1 MKSGWIF
8 GCVAGMMVVSGCMT
22 INNAY
27 EAQNAVEKKG
37 NGVCA
42 EGVRKLD
49 LSDYSLKELV
59 QFAMTNR
66 PSMTSAALAV
76 VDARL
81 ALKEIAADAPLV
93 SYSPWTSP
101 HLALSGGYS
110 ESSTPDTPIIWQTEG
125 NASAGLSLD
134 ILVYDFG
141 RNASRASAQV
151 ERVLA
156 AENDFI
162 RAGYAVFTEV
172 ATAYFNLME
181 SDALLSVAI
190 TNETEFALHLKE
202 AEDRLAAGEAMKLDV
217 TRARSNLYQAREE
230 VIVASNNV
238 VTSGASLMKALGID
252 VSHGVRD
259 EVYPASGDGLMTMRR
274 GFARTDYGID
284 SAFDLARTNAP
295 SMAVARAQL
304 RAASRQVDYAIADL
318 MPSVSAQ
325 VGISW
330 ADPLWAW
337 HWGVDAAQSV
347 FTGFRKVTAVDRA
360 VVAMQGAATAVDEA
374 EQQLSLDLETA
385 IAVRDNAVKKLE
397 TARMSVQEAREDL
410 GLVKQQYQEGE
421 VSRVDFTEAVTSYA
435 KALGNR
441 ISAFYTNQRAEA
453 ALFAIVGRVP
463 EYEEK
468 EVKEKR

>member
-1 MKSGWIF
+1 MKSGRIL
-8 GCVAGMMVVSGCMT
+8 GCLTGMLVISGCMT
-22 INNAY
+22 IFNAY
-27 EAQNAVEKKG
+27 EAQEAVADKG
-37 NGVCA
+37 NGVCEA
-42 EGVRKLD
+42 GACKLD

-66 PSMTSAALAV
+66 PTMVSAALAV

-101 HLALSGGYS
+101 HLALSGGYA
-110 ESSTPDTPIIWQTEG
+110 ESSTPDTPINWRTEG

-134 ILVYDFG
+134 ILIYDFG

-156 AENDFI
+156 AEHDFI
-162 RAGYAVFTEV
+162 RTGYAVFTEV
-172 ATAYFNLME
+172 ATAYFDLME

-217 TRARSNLYQAREE
+217 TRAKSNLYQAREE
-230 VIVASNNV
+230 VIVASNSV
-238 VTSGASLMKALGID
+238 VTSGAALMKALGVD
-252 VSHGVRD
+252 VSRGTRD
-259 EVYPASGDGLMTMRR
+259 EVYPASGDALRSVMR
-274 GFARTDYGID
+274 GFARTDYGVD

-295 SMAVARAQL
+295 SMAIARAQL

-325 VGISW
+325 VGINW
-330 ADPLWAW
+330 ADPLWVW
-337 HWGVDAAQSV
+337 HWGIDAAQSV

-360 VVAMQGAATAVDEA
+360 VVAMQNAATAVDEA

-385 IAVRDNAVKKLE
+385 IAVRDNALKKLE
-397 TARMSVQEAREDL
+397 TARMSVIEAREDL

-435 KALGNR
+435 RALGNR

-463 EYEEK
+463 EYDEK
-468 EVKEKR
+468 EVKEK